1 MRTTLTLDDDL
12 AAELR
17 ERAHR
22 TGRSF
27 KEIVN
32 EALREGLARAARRAP
47 AKPYRLRPSRM
58 GDIAPG
64 LEADRMLALA
74 DRIHDE
80 EAARE
85 LRSRK

>member
-17 ERAHR
+17 DEAHR

-27 KEIVN
+27 KEVVN
-32 EALREGLARAARRAP
+32 EALREGLAHAARQPP
-47 AKPYRLRPSRM
+47 AQPYRLRPTRM
-58 GDIAPG
+58 GNFAPG
-64 LEADRMLALA
+64 LDADKMLAFA
-74 DRIHDE
+74 DHLHDE

>member
-27 KEIVN
+27 KQVVN
-32 EALREGLARAARRAP
+32 EALRQGLAHVAREAP
-47 AKPYRLRPSRM
+47 AAPYRLRPKGM
-58 GDIAPG
+58 GDLASG
-64 LEADRMLALA
+64 LETEKMLALA
-74 DRIHDE
+74 DRLHDE